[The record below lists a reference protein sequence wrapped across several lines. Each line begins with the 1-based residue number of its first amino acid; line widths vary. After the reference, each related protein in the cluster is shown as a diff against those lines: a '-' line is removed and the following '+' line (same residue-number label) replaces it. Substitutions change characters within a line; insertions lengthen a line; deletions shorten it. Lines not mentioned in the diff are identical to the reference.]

1 MIALAVFVVA
11 VFLSIAFR
19 SPAALVLTMVCG
31 LTYLYPYLV
40 VLLFVAAVLFA
51 LNH

>member
-1 MIALAVFVVA
+1 MIALAVFVLA
-11 VFLSIAFR
+11 VLLSIAFR
-19 SPAALVLTMVCG
+19 SPVALALALVCG

-40 VLLFVAAVLFA
+40 ALLFAAAVLFA

>member
-1 MIALAVFVVA
+1 MTALAVFVVA
-11 VFLSIAFR
+11 VVLSIAFR
-19 SPAALVLTMVCG
+19 SPVALVLTLVCG

-51 LNH
+51 FTR